1 MPRNKLQVKKVLE
14 TKEYGPLLLKRE
26 LVDDSE
32 YGGTGALEMR
42 NAYTRAGD
50 YVGDWK
56 MAQMLWDKYRIVPQN
71 RTPDSGVTTV
81 GFSERDSKWYGWS
94 HRAICGFAVG
104 DKKFT
109 NEEEEIT
116 TIDEAQQE
124 AMEFAESVS

>member
-1 MPRNKLQVKKVLE
+1 MPRDKLQVKKVLE
-14 TKEYGPLLLKRE
+14 TKEYGPLLLRRE

-56 MAQMLWDKYRIVPQN
+56 MAQMLWDEHRIVPQN
-71 RTPDSGVTTV
+71 RTPDSQVTTV
-81 GFSERDSKWYGWS
+81 GYSERDNKWFGWS
-94 HRAICGFAVG
+94 HRAIQGFGVG

-124 AMEFAESVS
+124 AMEFAESVR

>member
-1 MPRNKLQVKKVLE
+1 MPKMKLVIKKVLE
-14 TKEYGPLLLKRE
+14 TKEYGPLLLRRE

-32 YGGTGALEMR
+32 YGGSGTLEMR

-56 MAQMLWDKYRIVPQN
+56 LAQRLWDEYRIVPQN
-71 RTPDSGVTTV
+71 RTPDSSVTSI
-81 GFSERDSKWYGWS
+81 GFSETHGKWYGWS
-94 HRAICGFAVG
+94 HRAIHGFGVG

-124 AMEFAESVS
+124 AMKFAESVS